1 MLKIIV
7 RSAIIYITLMLGL
20 RLMGKRQMGELELN
34 ELVIAMLLSDM
45 ASTPLQDPELPL
57 SYGLVAV
64 FTVLVL
70 CFLLSYITL
79 KSFRFRKLFCG
90 EPTLIIR
97 EGKLQQSAMRRN
109 RFTIDEL
116 VGELRVQGITDLT
129 AVKYAILETSGQ
141 LSIVER
147 TEEKPLTPKQMG
159 LQVKDE
165 SELPILLINDGVL
178 LTRNLEKAE
187 LSDAW
192 LQQLLSQH
200 GASSVRQVF
209 YLSVDAE
216 KKPLLIKKDRFI
228 SPRGSS

>member
-1 MLKIIV
+1 MLKMVV
-7 RSAIIYITLMLGL
+7 RSAVIYITLLLGL

-45 ASTPLQDPELPL
+45 ASTPLQDPDLPL
-57 SYGLVAV
+57 GYGLSAV
-64 FTVLVL
+64 FTVLIL
-70 CFLLSYITL
+70 CFLLSFLTL

-116 VGELRVQGITDLT
+116 IGELRVQGITDLT
-129 AVKYAILETSGQ
+129 TVQYAILETSGQ

-147 TEEKPLTPKQMG
+147 TEEKPLTAKQIG
-159 LQVKDE
+159 LPVKNEGD
-165 SELPILLINDGVL
+165 LPILLINDGVL
-178 LTRNLEKAE
+178 LERNLEKAE
-187 LSDAW
+187 LDELW
-192 LQQLLSQH
+192 LQQVLLQH
-200 GASSVRQVF
+200 GAKNVRQVF
-209 YLSVDAE
+209 YLSVNGE
-216 KKPLLIKKDRFI
+216 KQPLLIKKDRFI

>member
-1 MLKIIV
+1 MIKMIV

-45 ASTPLQDPELPL
+45 ASTPLQDPDLPI

-70 CFLLSYITL
+70 CFSLSYLTL

-116 VGELRVQGITDLT
+116 VGELRVQGITDLKD
-129 AVKYAILETSGQ
+129 VKYAILETSGQ

-147 TEEKPLTPKQMG
+147 TEVKPLTPKQMG
-159 LQVKDE
+159 IQPEDE

-178 LTRNLEKAE
+178 LKRNLEKAGLTE
-187 LSDAW
+187 SW
-192 LQQLLSQH
+192 LQLVLTQH
-200 GASSVRQVF
+200 GAKSIRQVF

-216 KKPLLIKKDRFI
+216 KNPLLIKKDRFT